1 MGKAAAPFPRCPQA
15 LVSQILSGCWGPQ
28 DQRGSVPPWG
38 LGRGSPVPQPP
49 PPGTVALGVLRQD
62 QSPALVAME
71 RAVRVLGR
79 PAKSPKKALLDLF
92 QLSGIVAHPQPLS
105 LPTLGSQPV
114 VGRCSLG
121 RAGPYWWHW
130 RGTGGTLVGHWGHRR
145 GAGPPAA
152 RGRNNNTASTR
163 KCPRARCYGNAAR
176 PGQAWPCGRRP
187 REAPSPVPGARSP
200 PGAPRAA
207 RAGGVVSEACPSSPL
222 SCFRAMSRCRLV

>member
-1 MGKAAAPFPRCPQA
+1 M
-15 LVSQILSGCWGPQ
+15 
-28 DQRGSVPPWG
+28 PPWG

-79 PAKSPKKALLDLF
+79 AAKSPKKALLDLF
-92 QLSGIVAHPQPLS
+92 QLSGVIAHPQPPS

-130 RGTGGTLVGHWGHRR
+130 WDTGGALGAQEGRRASGRQGAQQQHRLHPEVPPRPLLWKR
-145 GAGPPAA
+145 GA
-152 RGRNNNTASTR
+152 
-163 KCPRARCYGNAAR
+163 
-176 PGQAWPCGRRP
+176 AWPGLAL
-187 REAPSPVPGARSP
+187 REEAAGGPEPGARSP

-207 RAGGVVSEACPSSPL
+207 RAGAVVSEACPSSPL

>member
-15 LVSQILSGCWGPQ
+15 LVPQILSGCSGPQ
-28 DQRGSVPPWG
+28 GRRGSVPPWG

-79 PAKSPKKALLDLF
+79 AAKSPKKALLDLF
-92 QLSGIVAHPQPLS
+92 QLSGIVAHPQSLS

-130 RGTGGTLVGHWGHRR
+130 RGTGGALGAQEGRRASGRQGAQQQQRLHPEVPPRPLLWKR
-145 GAGPPAA
+145 GAAWPGL
-152 RGRNNNTASTR
+152 
-163 KCPRARCYGNAAR
+163 AR
-176 PGQAWPCGRRP
+176 PGPAGGGRGRP
-187 REAPSPVPGARSP
+187 RTRCPVPGALPAHPVLPGPAVWCPRPAPVP
-200 PGAPRAA
+200 P
-207 RAGGVVSEACPSSPL
+207 
-222 SCFRAMSRCRLV
+222 